1 MVTRTGPL
9 KRFSL
14 VVAGRVLLL
23 LATTVGWGLILGR
36 TDLFFNQLI
45 LGILI
50 LLQTVGLIRYVRR
63 TNYDLAKFLLAIRH
77 ADYTVHFG
85 QEKDDSFGALHHAFR
100 EIQTTYRRMNA
111 EREAQYQYLNL
122 LVSHLNVGII
132 SLRGD
137 DDIVLINPPALEL
150 LQIDTYHH
158 WHNLARQ
165 HPRLVQAIDALRD
178 GERQLLELR
187 VGEVTRRLS
196 VRVRSAVLLKEPYR
210 IITLQ
215 DIEQEINQSEVEAY
229 HKLIRIL
236 THEIMNSIT
245 PIASLSE
252 TLLGMLHDE
261 NGQLRPWQSLGED
274 YRKEL
279 APALRT
285 IGRRSDGLLHF
296 VEDYRR
302 LTKLP
307 PLRPAW
313 VPVAEM
319 LTAVGHL
326 MRAELQVQGI
336 VWQQRVDPDDLTLWG
351 DARLIEQVLINLVTN
366 SVQALEG
373 AANPQIT
380 LRARAHDDRT
390 VVEVADNG
398 AGVPPD
404 KLDQIFVPFFST
416 KAQGSGIGLSLSRHI
431 MTLHRGSIRLHSEP
445 GGPTVVS
452 LSFPAP
458 LPADPESAPPSVVQD

>member
-1 MVTRTGPL
+1 
-9 KRFSL
+9 
-14 VVAGRVLLL
+14 
-23 LATTVGWGLILGR
+23 
-36 TDLFFNQLI
+36 
-45 LGILI
+45 
-50 LLQTVGLIRYVRR
+50 
-63 TNYDLAKFLLAIRH
+63 
-77 ADYTVHFG
+77 
-85 QEKDDSFGALHHAFR
+85 
-100 EIQTTYRRMNA
+100 MNA
-111 EREAQYQYLNL
+111 EREAQYQYLKL
-122 LVSHLNVGII
+122 LVGHLNVGII

-137 DDIVLINPPALEL
+137 DDIVLINPPALDL
-150 LQIDTYHH
+150 LRIETYHH
-158 WHNLARQ
+158 WHNLARK
-165 HPRLVQAIDALRD
+165 HPRLVQTIDALRN

-187 VGEVTRRLS
+187 VGEVTKRLS
-196 VRVRSAVLLKEPYR
+196 VQVRSAVLLKEPYR

-261 NGQLRPWQSLGED
+261 DGQPRPWASLGEG

-313 VPVAEM
+313 VPVGEM
-319 LTAVGHL
+319 LTAVGQL
-326 MRAELQVQGI
+326 MRAELQAQG
-336 VWQQRVDPDDLTLWG
+336 VAWQQTVQPEALTLWG

-380 LRARAHDDRT
+380 LRARVHDDRT

-431 MTLHRGSIRLHSEP
+431 MTLHRGSIHLQSPP

-452 LSFPAP
+452 LLFPARGGG
-458 LPADPESAPPSVVQD
+458 

>member
-1 MVTRTGPL
+1 MVTRSGPL

-14 VVAGRVLLL
+14 VVTTRVLLL

-36 TDLFFNQLI
+36 ADLFFNQLI

-63 TNYDLAKFLLAIRH
+63 TNFDLAKFLLAIKH
-77 ADYTVHFG
+77 ADYTIHFG
-85 QEKDDSFGALHHAFR
+85 QEKDDSFGELHHAFR
-100 EIQTTYRRMNA
+100 EIQTTYRQMNA
-111 EREAQYQYLNL
+111 EREAQYQYLKL

-187 VGEVTRRLS
+187 VGDATKRLS
-196 VRVRSAVLLKEPYR
+196 VQVRSAVLLKEPYR

-261 NGQLRPWQSLGED
+261 DGQLRPWESLGEG

-307 PLRPAW
+307 ALRPAW

-326 MRAELQVQGI
+326 MRAELQVQSI

-366 SVQALEG
+366 SGQALE
-373 AANPQIT
+373 ATANPQIT
-380 LRARAHDDRT
+380 LRAFAQDERT

-404 KLDQIFVPFFST
+404 KLGQIFVPFFST

-431 MTLHRGSIRLHSEP
+431 MTLHRGSIHLHSEP
-445 GGPTVVS
+445 GGPTVVT

-458 LPADPESAPPSVVQD
+458 LPAEPEGADL

>member
-45 LGILI
+45 LSILI

-63 TNYDLAKFLLAIRH
+63 TNYELAKFLLAIQH

-85 QEKDDSFGALHHAFR
+85 QEKDDSFGELHHAFR
-100 EIQTTYRRMNA
+100 EIQTTYRQMNA
-111 EREAQYQYLNL
+111 EREAQYQYLKL

-165 HPRLVQAIDALRD
+165 HPRLVQTIDALHN

-196 VRVRSAVLLKEPYR
+196 VQVRSAVLLKEPYR

-261 NGQLRPWQSLGED
+261 DGQPRPWESLGEG

-296 VEDYRR
+296 VEDYRK

-307 PLRPAW
+307 ALRPAR
-313 VPVAEM
+313 VPVGEV
-319 LTAVGHL
+319 LTAVGQL
-326 MRAELQVQGI
+326 MRAELQAQGV

-351 DARLIEQVLINLVTN
+351 DAHLIEQVLINLVTN

-373 AANPQIT
+373 TANPQIT
-380 LRARAHDDRT
+380 LRAFAPGDRT

-431 MTLHRGSIRLHSEP
+431 MTLHRGSIRLQSPP